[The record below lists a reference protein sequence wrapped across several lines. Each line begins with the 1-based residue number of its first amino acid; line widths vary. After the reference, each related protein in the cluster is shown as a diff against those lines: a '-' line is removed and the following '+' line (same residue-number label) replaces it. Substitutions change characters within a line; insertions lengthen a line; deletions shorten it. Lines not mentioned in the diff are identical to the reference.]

1 MFIVD
6 YAKRAYRKLR
16 HFRFTFIVVHYM
28 IIIGSALFGTFLFYP
43 VKTTKYIDALF
54 QCACAATQAG
64 LNTVDLNS
72 LKLWQ
77 QMVLYCIS
85 MWTNPIVI
93 HSGVVFMRLHW
104 FEKSFKDIKNQ
115 SKLQSKLR
123 RTATTLAR
131 QDTLENG
138 LFQRP
143 PLRHQNP
150 GVTGLPGSSGDDTSH
165 DHSNLNN
172 LNNHNNHH
180 SDSSDETPN
189 DNPNLNKE
197 ITFGNLPHPKR
208 THSVEPEDMYRSINL
223 LSSEHPEGQSD
234 SDDDGPALVIRGPRD
249 RPARDDDEE
258 DSPEIERAPRAI
270 SFSTQEHPRAQVS
283 ALEQFKEE
291 MRESQ
296 RQLDAEHAVD
306 EGDSSDATQPTSKPT
321 SIKREDM
328 YYRHSP
334 DSDSSEGDSSVKK
347 VRSNVTVHRPSPDDD
362 DFAGTRPISRRAF
375 TLDGDHNSNDEKHQH
390 QGGPFASFKR
400 TLTFDRF
407 LSNRRR
413 NSDGASS
420 SGATSNNDIN
430 KTMSSNY
437 LSWSPTVGRNSAFV
451 DLTEEQKEELGGIE
465 YRALKV
471 LSKVLVAYFVGFH
484 LMCAIMLLPWA
495 IYMPKY
501 RDYVYSCGVTPTWW
515 AFFTAQSTFN
525 DVGFTLTPDSMGS
538 YQEAI
543 YVLLTMSFFIVIG
556 NTGFPVLLRFIIWI
570 MFKFS
575 PRDSSLKEST
585 GFLLDH
591 PRRCFTMLFP
601 STATWWLFATLVI
614 LNSVDLVF
622 FIILDF
628 NAPAVTEM
636 KPGYRVVSGLFQA
649 FSTRTAGFT
658 SVSIAELHPSIQ
670 VSYMIMMYIAILPI
684 AISIRRTNVYEEQSL
699 GIYGGGEDESEYER
713 APTADEEAE
722 NEANDPEH
730 LYEGKKKKHPS
741 YVTAHLRA
749 QLGYDLWY
757 IFLGLF
763 IICICEG
770 TKIKD
775 VTDLGFTGFT
785 VLFEVV
791 SAYGTVGMSMGYD
804 DVNTSLS
811 GKFTTISKLIIIAM
825 MIRGRHRG
833 LPYSVDRAIILP
845 SDEMHRKDDAVTRSH
860 LRRGRT
866 MSANSNELTETM
878 GLPFPMRSH
887 TMMSSAPGTAGTS
900 GGHES
905 YPLRGSSHSRQASN
919 VSDIGPRDLYPTVPS
934 SPMPSVDSAYLKR
947 MEKQEQEEREQNKL
961 KKELSNN
968 EKKLH
973 KDEQGIEMD
982 SYFPELKG
990 PGGLDL
996 ADD

>member
-1 MFIVD
+1 MFLVD

-16 HFRFTFIVVHYM
+16 HFRITFIVVHYF
-28 IIIGSALFGTFLFYP
+28 IIIGSAIFGTFLFYP
-43 VKTTKYIDALF
+43 AKTTKYIDALF

-64 LNTVDLNS
+64 LNTVDLNG
-72 LKLWQ
+72 LVLWQ

-150 GVTGLPGSSGDDTSH
+150 LPEEVPE
-165 DHSNLNN
+165 
-172 LNNHNNHH
+172 
-180 SDSSDETPN
+180 DSSDESP
-189 DNPNLNKE
+189 NPNLNKE
-197 ITFGNLPHPKR
+197 ITFGNLPQPKR

-223 LSSEHPEGQSD
+223 LSHEHPEGQSD

-249 RPARDDDEE
+249 RPDRDDEE
-258 DSPEIERAPRAI
+258 ETPEIQRNPRAI
-270 SFSTQEHPRAQVS
+270 SFSTQEHPRQQES
-283 ALEQFKEE
+283 ALEQFKKE

-296 RQLDAEHAVD
+296 KQLDAEHAID
-306 EGDSSDATQPTSKPT
+306 EGESSDATQPT

-328 YYRHSP
+328 YYRQHP
-334 DSDSSEGDSSVKK
+334 DSDSSEGDNSVKK
-347 VRSNVTVHRPSPDDD
+347 VRSNVTVHRPSPDDEE
-362 DFAGTRPISRRAF
+362 FTAHPMNRRAY
-375 TLDGDHNSNDEKHQH
+375 TLDGDVDEEKTP
-390 QGGPFASFKR
+390 GSAFANFKR
-400 TLTFDRF
+400 SLTFDRF

-413 NSDGASS
+413 GSDAGSS
-420 SGATSNNDIN
+420 SGGASNADLN

-471 LSKVLVAYFVGFH
+471 LSKVLVAYFFGFH

-570 MFKFS
+570 MFKLS
-575 PRDSSLKEST
+575 PRDSSLKECT

-636 KPGYRVVSGLFQA
+636 RPGYRVVSGLFQA

-699 GIYGGGEDESEYER
+699 GIYGGGDDEGEYDR
-713 APTADEEAE
+713 APTAAEEAE
-722 NEANDPEH
+722 NEINDPEH
-730 LYEGKKKKHPS
+730 LYDKKKKKHPS

-791 SAYGTVGMSMGYD
+791 SAYGTVGMSMGYE

-866 MSANSNELTETM
+866 MSATSNELTETM
-878 GLPFPMRSH
+878 GLPYPMRSH
-887 TMMSSAPGTAGTS
+887 TQMSS
-900 GGHES
+900 GGGNES
-905 YPLRGSSHSRQASN
+905 YPLRGSSHSRQASA
-919 VSDIGPRDLYPTVPS
+919 VSDIGPRDFDPIVPS
-934 SPMPSVDSAYLKR
+934 SPMPSVDEDYLKR
-947 MEKQEQEEREQNKL
+947 MEKREEENKL
-961 KKELSNN
+961 KKQLSNN
-968 EKKLH
+968 EKKLK
-973 KDEQGIEMD
+973 KDEQGIELD
-982 SYFPELKG
+982 SYFPELR
-990 PGGLDL
+990 GLE
-996 ADD
+996 DDDR

>member
-16 HFRFTFIVVHYM
+16 HFRITFIVVHYF
-28 IIIGSALFGTFLFYP
+28 IIIGSAIFGTFLFYP
-43 VKTTKYIDALF
+43 AKTTKYIDALF

-150 GVTGLPGSSGDDTSH
+150 GVAGLN
-165 DHSNLNN
+165 SNINN
-172 LNNHNNHH
+172 
-180 SDSSDETPN
+180 DSSDETPHKEGHNN

-197 ITFGNLPHPKR
+197 ITFGNLPQPKR

-223 LSSEHPEGQSD
+223 LSHEHPEGQSD

-249 RPARDDDEE
+249 RPDRDDDEE

-270 SFSTQEHPRAQVS
+270 SFSTQEHPRAQKS

-296 RQLDAEHAVD
+296 RQLDAEHAID
-306 EGDSSDATQPTSKPT
+306 EGESSDATQPT

-328 YYRHSP
+328 YYRQHP
-334 DSDSSEGDSSVKK
+334 DSDSSEGDTVKK
-347 VRSNVTVHRPSPDDD
+347 VRSNVTVHRPSPEDD
-362 DFAGTRPISRRAF
+362 DFAGTQPMNRRAF
-375 TLDGDHNSNDEKHQH
+375 TLDGDNTEEKNHE
-390 QGGPFASFKR
+390 GAFAHFKR
-400 TLTFDRF
+400 SLTFDRF

-413 NSDGASS
+413 GSDAASS
-420 SGATSNNDIN
+420 SGATSNADLN

-570 MFKFS
+570 MFKLS
-575 PRDSSLKEST
+575 PRDSSLKECT

-636 KPGYRVVSGLFQA
+636 RPGYRVVSGLFQA

-699 GIYGGGEDESEYER
+699 GIYGGGDEESEYDQ

-722 NEANDPEH
+722 NEENDPEH
-730 LYEGKKKKHPS
+730 LYKGKKKKHPS

-811 GKFTTISKLIIIAM
+811 GKFSTISKLIIIAM

-878 GLPFPMRSH
+878 GLPYPMRSH
-887 TMMSSAPGTAGTS
+887 TMMSSGPGAG
-900 GGHES
+900 GNES
-905 YPLRGSSHSRQASN
+905 YPLRGSSHSRQTSN
-919 VSDIGPRDLYPTVPS
+919 VSDIGPRDLDPIVPS
-934 SPMPSVDSAYLKR
+934 SPMPSVDEDYLKR
-947 MEKQEQEEREQNKL
+947 MEKREQEQEDNKL
-961 KKELSNN
+961 RGELSDNK
-968 EKKLH
+968 KKLH